1 MFNLRTSLATLILTA
16 GLAPAFALAGP
27 DLQETGYFQAKVDS
41 GELPPIADRIPAV
54 PLIVDLE
61 AKGRETG
68 VQGGT
73 LNTMVTRSKDIRQM
87 VVYGYARLIGYD
99 ENYTLK
105 PDLLANY
112 TNDNNKVFTLFLRE
126 GHKWS
131 DGSPFTSEDF
141 RYWWEDVANNIEL
154 NPAGPPEYM
163 RAEGKLPTVTTPD
176 ERTVVFT
183 WEDPNPN
190 FLQSLAQ
197 ARPPFIYR
205 PSAFLKTYHQKYA
218 DPAKLA
224 EEVDYNRVKSWA
236 ALHNKLDNMYKFDN
250 HELPTLQPWV
260 NATSGKKIRHI
271 FERNPYYHRVDS
283 HGVQLPYIDTVEM
296 EIVSPGL
303 VAAKSNAGESDLQA
317 RGLDFRNIPILR
329 KGEKDGGNY
338 QTFLWSTGVASQ
350 IAIYPNLNTQDDVW
364 REILRD
370 VRVRRALSLGINR
383 NSINKALYFKLAE
396 TGAMSVLP
404 ASPFF
409 DEANRDAWADYNPD
423 HANALLDEA
432 GLTERDGNGIRKLPD
447 GRIMELVIETAGERQ
462 EVENALQ
469 IVTDDWREIGVKL
482 VMRPL
487 DRDILRN
494 RVFSGTTMASVWF
507 GWDNGIPQSYTSPA
521 YLAPTDQVFLAWPKW
536 GQYHQT
542 GGEVGEAPDLAE
554 AQRLIQLAHDW
565 DVATTDEQREAAW
578 TEMLKIHADQIYAIG
593 ILNEAPQPVVVNKM
607 LRNVPKKGMWAW
619 DPGAHFGVHRID
631 EFFFEGGDG

>member
-1 MFNLRTSLATLILTA
+1 
-16 GLAPAFALAGP
+16 
-27 DLQETGYFQAKVDS
+27 
-41 GELPPIADRIPAV
+41 
-54 PLIVDLE
+54 
-61 AKGRETG
+61 
-68 VQGGT
+68 
-73 LNTMVTRSKDIRQM
+73 
-87 VVYGYARLIGYD
+87 
-99 ENYTLK
+99 
-105 PDLLANY
+105 
-112 TNDNNKVFTLFLRE
+112 
-126 GHKWS
+126 
-131 DGSPFTSEDF
+131 
-141 RYWWEDVANNIEL
+141 
-154 NPAGPPEYM
+154 
-163 RAEGKLPTVTTPD
+163 
-176 ERTVVFT
+176 
-183 WEDPNPN
+183 
-190 FLQSLAQ
+190 
-197 ARPPFIYR
+197 
-205 PSAFLKTYHQKYA
+205 
-218 DPAKLA
+218 
-224 EEVDYNRVKSWA
+224 
-236 ALHNKLDNMYKFDN
+236 
-250 HELPTLQPWV
+250 
-260 NATSGKKIRHI
+260 
-271 FERNPYYHRVDS
+271 
-283 HGVQLPYIDTVEM
+283 
-296 EIVSPGL
+296 
-303 VAAKSNAGESDLQA
+303 
-317 RGLDFRNIPILR
+317 LDFRNIPILR